1 MRGTAHRI
9 WLTLVGLLIVQGLGW
24 SQANQQ
30 SGTLVVGGHSGQAP
44 VTQINGRSYVAVDA
58 LARLM
63 NGSVSYQGSQIILT
77 LPAAANAGT
86 VSRASQPANPGFSKD
101 FLKAAIETLSD
112 IREWRSVV
120 LNAVENSQPVTDSWM
135 ANYRAQADKSLRLTS
150 VAATTDS
157 DRNALQL
164 LSKEFNHMQ
173 ELGNKILT
181 ARKNLELPHPR
192 QCEEGSFGPE
202 DPELRTLSGRD
213 GRQRRISGRRLV
225 QLRAA
230 GPSPSIV
237 EACPH
242 WATDTVVRR

>member
-9 WLTLVGLLIVQGLGW
+9 WLTLVGLLIAQGLGW

-181 ARKNLELPHPR
+181 ARK
-192 QCEEGSFGPE
+192 
-202 DPELRTLSGRD
+202 TLSYLTPGSVKKDPLDQKILNCARSLAAMAASGEFQDD
-213 GRQRRISGRRLV
+213 GS
-225 QLRAA
+225 
-230 GPSPSIV
+230 
-237 EACPH
+237 CN
-242 WATDTVVRR
+242 